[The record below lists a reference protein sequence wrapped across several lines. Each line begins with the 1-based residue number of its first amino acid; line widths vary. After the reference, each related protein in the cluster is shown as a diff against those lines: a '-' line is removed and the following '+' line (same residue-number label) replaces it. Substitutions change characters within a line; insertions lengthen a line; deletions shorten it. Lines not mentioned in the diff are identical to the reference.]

1 MAEKIVNCL
10 FLKNIQ
16 SERNPEE
23 ELQKAF
29 RIFDDDDT
37 GKITAENLRKIAT
50 EIYPGNVTD
59 AEVEEMIRIADL
71 NQDGGVDYQEFIDL
85 MKRAKLI

>member
-1 MAEKIVNCL
+1 MLNS
-10 FLKNIQ
+10 IQ

-37 GKITAENLRKIAT
+37 GKITAENLKKIAA
-50 EIYPGNVTD
+50 EIYPGTVTE
-59 AEVEEMIRIADL
+59 AELEEMIRIADL
-71 NQDGGVDYQEFIDL
+71 N
-85 MKRAKLI
+85 